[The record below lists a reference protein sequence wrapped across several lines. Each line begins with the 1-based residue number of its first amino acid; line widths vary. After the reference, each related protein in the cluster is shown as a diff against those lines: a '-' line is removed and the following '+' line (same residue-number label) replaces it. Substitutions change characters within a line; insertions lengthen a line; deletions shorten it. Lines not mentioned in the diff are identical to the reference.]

1 MQTFMEL
8 QAFQEL
14 SKEEWRKKKRELE
27 VVRLLS
33 CGFNLSK
40 LHRY

>member
-14 SKEEWRKKKRELE
+14 SKEEWRKKKKE
-27 VVRLLS
+27 
-33 CGFNLSK
+33 NLK
-40 LHRY
+40 L